1 MAKLI
6 FKYTDDLLKECREA
20 SQIELTIP
28 DDFNIHEYKI
38 ICTRLASAIGFA
50 ESTIKNS
57 FGENVYDSDLDIH
70 FQDFLKSALNYS
82 SSYEF

>member
-1 MAKLI
+1 MGKLI
-6 FKYTDDLLKECREA
+6 FKYTGELLEDCREA
-20 SQIELTIP
+20 SEIQLTIP

-38 ICTRLASAIGFA
+38 ICMRMASAMGFT

-57 FGENVYDSDLDIH
+57 FGETVYDSDLDIH